1 MDFIIFVIA
10 LIIGFFCGWF
20 LRHVKAS
27 MNQNSAEMKAENT
40 LKEAKTKQQELLL
53 AAKEKAINIIDE
65 AKIEEQKRRTEIQ
78 STQQRLEKRESMFD
92 QKLLTLE
99 QKKEVLQKKAEEIE
113 GLRKEIV
120 DVKKEQLAKLEQV
133 AGLDTERAKEVLLKN
148 VEKRMGEALM
158 SRVKKLEQESSEIY
172 DEKARR
178 ILIDAIQ
185 RCSMS
190 HASDTTSTVIALPSD
205 EMKGRIIGREGRNI
219 KRIEELTGVE
229 VIVDDTP
236 ESILISG
243 FSLIRRQVAKRA
255 LETLIAD
262 GRIHPTRIE
271 ESIKK
276 AKESLIKEIKE
287 AGEEVVFD
295 LGIA

>member
-65 AKIEEQKRRTEIQ
+65 A
-78 STQQRLEKRESMFD
+78 
-92 QKLLTLE
+92 
-99 QKKEVLQKKAEEIE
+99 EIE

-287 AGEEVVFD
+287 AGEEVV
-295 LGIA
+295 